1 MKTQAK
7 NGFLVAIDGS
17 DRSLQ
22 TSQYLADITFF
33 RHQKINL
40 FHVFNKIPESYYDLS
55 KEPFSLTSASYV
67 RGWETQQRKNILKHM
82 NHCKE
87 LLLAAD
93 FHPKLIDVKIHN
105 RKIGIARDIIAEAK
119 KDYRALVLRRRGM
132 GQIQGLIMGSVAF
145 KLINGVNNIP
155 LMFAAKRPFN
165 HRVLIAID
173 GSESAMRAV
182 KFAGNLLKDDHCH
195 IKIVSILRNEIVLK
209 KILKKAPEVEESFN
223 HEEKMI
229 SDIIEKSRSQLMG
242 LGIAPEA
249 IEVEI
254 IKDAD
259 SRAFAIV
266 QAASSGNFSTIIIG
280 RRGVSRIRE
289 FVIGRVSNR
298 ILHLGREFGV
308 WIVP

>member
-1 MKTQAK
+1 
-7 NGFLVAIDGS
+7 
-17 DRSLQ
+17 
-22 TSQYLADITFF
+22 
-33 RHQKINL
+33 
-40 FHVFNKIPESYYDLS
+40 
-55 KEPFSLTSASYV
+55 
-67 RGWETQQRKNILKHM
+67 M

-132 GQIQGLIMGSVAF
+132 GKIQGLIMGSVAF

-165 HRVLIAID
+165 NRVLIAID
-173 GSESAMRAV
+173 GSESATRAV

-195 IKIVSILRNEIVLK
+195 IKIVSILRNEILLK
-209 KILKKAPEVEESFN
+209 KILQKTPEVEESFN

-229 SDIIEKSRSQLMG
+229 SDIIEKSRNQLMG
-242 LGIAPEA
+242 IGIAPEA

-254 IKDAD
+254 IKDTD

-266 QAASSGNFSTIIIG
+266 QAA
-280 RRGVSRIRE
+280 RGAIPKND
-289 FVIGRVSNR
+289 ID
-298 ILHLGREFGV
+298 I
-308 WIVP
+308 